1 MNYESTP
8 SRNHH
13 HYHRHPHDHHQGSP
27 GAEERRQPPGHTV
40 TSIHPGHA
48 AVKQVGRD
56 RVVVSDHLQWQTIRL
71 SPHGEW
77 MFFTQVSSNHL
88 ASSLVVQLEPS
99 KPHLQTRDLITLNT
113 CTVLSVQCSAVQCT
127 CKVYSV
133 DSEIFH
139 HDSYAYGA
147 YT

>member
-1 MNYESTP
+1 MSQCRLEITTTITAILMTITMTRQESP
-8 SRNHH
+8 R
-13 HYHRHPHDHHQGSP
+13 
-27 GAEERRQPPGHTV
+27 AEERRQSPGHTV
-40 TSIHPGHA
+40 TSIYPGHA

-113 CTVLSVQCSAVQCT
+113 CTVLSVQCCTVQFSVLVQCR
-127 CKVYSV
+127 
-133 DSEIFH
+133 
-139 HDSYAYGA
+139 
-147 YT
+147 